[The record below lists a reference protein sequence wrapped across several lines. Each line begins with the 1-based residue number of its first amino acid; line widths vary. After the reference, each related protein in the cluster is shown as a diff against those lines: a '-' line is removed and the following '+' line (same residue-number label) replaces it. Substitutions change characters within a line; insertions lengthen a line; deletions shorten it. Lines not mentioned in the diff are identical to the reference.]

1 MIYALWGLAGLC
13 ALVAVA
19 AGVWLLR
26 ARGEQRR
33 VVEERRK
40 RYAIQETSERI
51 PIAPERTAPEPP
63 PPIAETPPPVRPA
76 ADHRAV
82 QPEDHGEPPAPPPP
96 VSGRMVNTPNGEM
109 ILTTPP
115 FALRDAIFGNL
126 VGRFVNGLYRRVPA
140 WVIVCPRVRM
150 DTLVVPTP
158 PDGRDPTDWRE
169 WRKRVRLR
177 SLDLVLC
184 DRRTWKPLVAVMFDA
199 RPTNARAVGGGR
211 DRMTDEV
218 LSHVG
223 LPLLHLTGDIVADWP
238 LIQPYVEQSILRHV
252 GEEEVMEATMQRES
266 PVDADSAGTLLRLD
280 SEKGWLLE

>member
-1 MIYALWGLAGLC
+1 MC

-51 PIAPERTAPEPP
+51 PIAPERTAAVPTAAITEV
-63 PPIAETPPPVRPA
+63 APPVR
-76 ADHRAV
+76 AV
-82 QPEDHGEPPAPPPP
+82 AERRELVRDEDGEPPAR
-96 VSGRMVNTPNGEM
+96 VGGRMVNTPEGEM

-115 FALRDAIFGNL
+115 FVLREAIFGNL

-184 DRRTWKPLVAVMFDA
+184 DRRTWRPLVAVMFDA
-199 RPTNARAVGGGR
+199 RPTNARAVGCGR

-218 LSHVG
+218 LAHVG

-280 SEKGWLLE
+280 SEKGWVLE